1 MLDIK
6 PLLVLDF
13 ENYLLP
19 VCDSSVKLAY
29 TIKKKKK
36 ISNVDVI
43 KSFYFVPYGLC
54 PVIF

>member
-13 ENYLLP
+13 KNYLLP